1 MNNGQQRGDC
11 LEVAWLMRLGDGALW
26 LDDFKMKG
34 GRREADIKVFIVTSD
49 FSPGWQKIKESVK
62 KGYSWMT
69 E

>member
-1 MNNGQQRGDC
+1 M
-11 LEVAWLMRLGDGALW
+11 MRLGDGALW